1 MYAVAFHSPAARD
14 STRGACVVGGQFSC
28 CGHRS
33 YRSSL
38 LWRIDAEGLVKNR
51 DDKKE
56 RERER
61 SEAFLHIFPS
71 IDWDR
76 EADQEEKWRRFVNC
90 KTALVPVLLFLCL
103 WHYSRRS

>member
-1 MYAVAFHSPAARD
+1 MSPILERRRTIYAVAFHSPAARD
-14 STRGACVVGGQFSC
+14 STRGACVVGGLFSC

-56 RERER
+56 KERERERER

-71 IDWDR
+71 IDGDR
-76 EADQEEKWRRFVNC
+76 ERGRPGGEMAQVCE
-90 KTALVPVLLFLCL
+90 L
-103 WHYSRRS
+103 